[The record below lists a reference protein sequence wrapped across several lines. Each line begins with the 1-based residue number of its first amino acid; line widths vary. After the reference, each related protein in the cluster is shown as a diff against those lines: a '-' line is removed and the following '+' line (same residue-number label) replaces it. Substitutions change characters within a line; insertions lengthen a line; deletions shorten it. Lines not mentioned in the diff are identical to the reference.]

1 MENFLLEEFQYL
13 AEEQIRRNSSLLDL
27 MTKLEGT
34 NGKINRAISKAVTQC
49 GCIRFL
55 PATHT
60 GREKT
65 VKERAQMQGGLCD
78 SCREELE
85 RALGEHLFYLA
96 ALLNPLD
103 LSFYDVLFGEMNR
116 QRMLGKYS
124 LR

>member
-1 MENFLLEEFQYL
+1 MLEEFQYL

-34 NGKINRAISKAVTQC
+34 NGKINRVLSKAVTHC
-49 GCIRFL
+49 GCICVS
-55 PATHT
+55 PTTHT
-60 GREKT
+60 SQEKT
-65 VKERAQMQGGLCD
+65 VKERAQMQGNLCD

-85 RALGEHLFYLA
+85 RVLGEHLFYLA
-96 ALLNPLD
+96 GLLNPLD
-103 LSFYDVLFGEMNR
+103 LSFYDVLLGEMNR